1 MTDSIRDKVIA
12 VTGAGSGIGRS
23 TAIQLNKQGAKLSL
37 VDLDPVGLANT
48 MKILENEG
56 ISKDVFSLVVDVSD
70 ANQVSDWI
78 DKTVSRFGRLDGA
91 ASIAGIFKPKSLF
104 NSTMQDWDLMMNVNA
119 KGVFNCLQAQIAGI
133 GDRGGSIVTVASAAG
148 IRALPSAPVYAASKH
163 AVVGLCASVAAE
175 VGSKN
180 IRINTVAPGFI
191 DTPMTQSTVPRDA
204 NGEPATD
211 RANPIARAAHPDEV
225 ASVIVFL
232 LSEQASFVTGAC
244 WPVDGGNTI

>member
-1 MTDSIRDKVIA
+1 MDSIRDKVIA

-37 VDLDPVGLANT
+37 VDLDPVGLAKT

-91 ASIAGIFKPKSLF
+91 ANIAGIFKPKSLF
-104 NSTMQDWDLMMNVNA
+104 NSTMQDWDLMMN
-119 KGVFNCLQAQIAGI
+119 
-133 GDRGGSIVTVASAAG
+133 VTVASAAG

-204 NGEPATD
+204 NGEPATN